1 MAWTYPAR
9 RNILLALLIHRLPR
23 KRKRSLYIREIFDRR
38 PEYGEYHH
46 LVQELRQSDP
56 EYHFKYLRMT
66 KASFDQLLSLV
77 HAKLIHAPTHRRPIS
92 PAERLAVTL
101 RFMATGGSVQDIAMS
116 YRMHG
121 STVSQI
127 LKETLPAIWESL
139 LPRVMA
145 QPSQQK
151 WIKIAAEYN
160 EKWNF
165 PNTIGSI
172 DGKHFAIKCPANSG
186 SDNFNYKG
194 FYSILMLAVADA
206 SYRFITVDIGAQGRF
221 PDGAVFEGSN
231 LERRLQNKGLG
242 LPSTSPTKWPL
253 CLIGDAAFPLRT
265 YLMRPYPGRG
275 LDERKKVFNY
285 RLSRA
290 RRCVENAFGILVSR
304 WRVFLGTV
312 ESEQDLVTD
321 MIKAA
326 VYLHN
331 FLMRDTAYCPD
342 DYGDKQFGDTMRD
355 GEWRHSVIQTGT
367 QTKSSTTRP
376 TSSAMAMR
384 DEIADYFMSA
394 EGSLPWQLKVVRRC

>member
-9 RNILLALLIHRLPR
+9 RNILLALLIHRLRR

-56 EYHFKYLRMT
+56 EYHFKYFRMT

-77 HAKLIHAPTHRRPIS
+77 YEKLIHAPTHRRPIS

-101 RFMATGGSVQDIAMS
+101 RFLATGGSVQDIAIS

-121 STVSQI
+121 STVSNI

-139 LPRVMA
+139 APRVMA
-145 QPSQQK
+145 QPSEQK
-151 WIKIAAEYN
+151 WLKIAAEYK

-165 PNTIGSI
+165 PNTVGSI
-172 DGKHFAIKCPANSG
+172 DGKHFAIKCPAFSE

-194 FYSILMLAVADA
+194 FYSLLMLAVADA

-221 PDGAVFEGSN
+221 SDGAVFQGSN
-231 LERRLQNKGLG
+231 LEERLEKKELG

-265 YLMRPYPGRG
+265 YLLRPYPGRG
-275 LDERKKVFNY
+275 LDEKKKVFNY
-285 RLSRA
+285 RLSR
-290 RRCVENAFGILVSR
+290 
-304 WRVFLGTV
+304 W
-312 ESEQDLVTD
+312 
-321 MIKAA
+321 
-326 VYLHN
+326 
-331 FLMRDTAYCPD
+331 
-342 DYGDKQFGDTMRD
+342 
-355 GEWRHSVIQTGT
+355 
-367 QTKSSTTRP
+367 
-376 TSSAMAMR
+376 
-384 DEIADYFMSA
+384 
-394 EGSLPWQLKVVRRC
+394 KVRKT

>member
-9 RNILLALLIHRLPR
+9 RNILLALLIHRLRR
-23 KRKRSLYIREIFDRR
+23 KRKMSLYITEIFDRR

-56 EYHFKYLRMT
+56 EYHFKY
-66 KASFDQLLSLV
+66 F
-77 HAKLIHAPTHRRPIS
+77 
-92 PAERLAVTL
+92 

-116 YRMHG
+116 YRMDG

-145 QPSQQK
+145 QPSEQK

-172 DGKHFAIKCPANSG
+172 DGKHFVIKCPANSG

-231 LERRLQNKGLG
+231 LEKRLQNKGLG

-290 RRCVENAFGILVSR
+290 GRCVENAFGILVSR

-321 MIKAA
+321 MIKA
-326 VYLHN
+326 VVCLHN
-331 FLMRDTAYCPD
+331 FFD
-342 DYGDKQFGDTMRD
+342 
-355 GEWRHSVIQTGT
+355 ERHCVLS
-367 QTKSSTTRP
+367 
-376 TSSAMAMR
+376 
-384 DEIADYFMSA
+384 
-394 EGSLPWQLKVVRRC
+394 